1 MLQNQASLNPIP
13 YLLETLHPKSITFD
27 RFVGLLRFKKGPKLP
42 RTASLSDSKVGRDK
56 LSLNRINRCYRFLSK
71 KICSF
76 LYQNLMSRAR
86 NFGFLGQKH

>member
-1 MLQNQASLNPIP
+1 M
-13 YLLETLHPKSITFD
+13 
-27 RFVGLLRFKKGPKLP
+27 GLKLP
-42 RTASLSDSKVGRDK
+42 KTANLSDSKVRRDK

-86 NFGFLGQKH
+86 NFWIFRPKALNWDKLKGYFVSTRQNIPIVTANSPSTKP